1 MTNTWTK
8 ANGAWAVQCP
18 TQQAP
23 GTVVTVTNRAGEQKT
38 ATLGALV
45 ASTRWG
51 FVYAVAPQA
60 REPRAEAQVGDVRGI
75 MGLFDRVKAKRLK
88 TPALVIGVPVTDRE
102 AFIRS
107 HPMLTL
113 SQNVKTGESYFLAR
127 VYVAGARA
135 KIPGSITVTS
145 ADSRNPEDDR
155 AYWFGRVLVDGT
167 FQPSRSAPAALAPRL
182 AQFAAEPARIAGEAG
197 RLVGRCCFCN
207 LALSDG
213 RSTAV
218 GYGETCAANW
228 GLPWGKDKE
237 AFVAEAVPAQAVRQ
251 IDLDD
256 NPRDYEGD
264 DYAGTIR
271 YLRA

>member
-8 ANGAWAVQCP
+8 IGDAWGVQCSSP
-18 TQQAP
+18 QKP
-23 GTVVTVTNRAGEQKT
+23 GDVVTVTNRSGASKQV
-38 ATLGALV
+38 TLGERVSGNTQWGWKYTV
-45 ASTRWG
+45 AQ
-51 FVYAVAPQA
+51 AAP
-60 REPRAEAQVGDVRGI
+60 RETTQVGDVGGI

-88 TPALVIGVPVTDRE
+88 TPALVIGVPVTDRD

-113 SQNVKTGESYFLAR
+113 SQNVKTGESYFLTR
-127 VYVAGARA
+127 INVATARA
-135 KIPGSITVTS
+135 KVPGSLTVTS
-145 ADSRNPEDDR
+145 ADSRDPSDDR

-167 FQPSRSAPAALAPRL
+167 FQPSRQAPAALAARL

-207 LALSDG
+207 IALSDG

-228 GLPWGKDKE
+228 GLPWGKDRE
-237 AFVAEAVPAQAVRQ
+237 TFIAA
-251 IDLDD
+251 
-256 NPRDYEGD
+256 
-264 DYAGTIR
+264 
-271 YLRA
+271 